1 MSVRLRK
8 FLFPF
13 LQLAINKQNFFH
25 FGLKIRGPAR
35 SPPPPP
41 FPCLQLSFTLRFL
54 STQKLSMDKENERNL
69 LFNSC
74 HEIRIFAQFS
84 WPSLLNILDSVFCLS
99 QTTTRFVLLTILNH
113 IIFIRYFVNGL
124 GFFSS
129 GIANY
134 FFFSISAKTNWH
146 TDFRHRFLCELITEP
161 FLFVLR
167 ARINFLTLIKHCSLC
182 SLLQRP

>member
-1 MSVRLRK
+1 MSVRLLK

-25 FGLKIRGPAR
+25 FALNIRGPAR
-35 SPPPPP
+35 PPPP

-54 STQKLSMDKENERNL
+54 STQKLSLDKENERNL

-74 HEIRIFAQFS
+74 HEIRIFAQFFLTFALKHS
-84 WPSLLNILDSVFCLS
+84 RYSVFCLS
-99 QTTTRFVLLTILNH
+99 QTTTKFVLLTILNH
-113 IIFIRYFVNGL
+113 IIFIPYFVNGL

-134 FFFSISAKTNWH
+134 FFFSNSAKTN
-146 TDFRHRFLCELITEP
+146 
-161 FLFVLR
+161 
-167 ARINFLTLIKHCSLC
+167 
-182 SLLQRP
+182 